1 MRAGPAARLRP
12 LGVPAMSR
20 TSPNVLVVD
29 DEEQLLRMLDST
41 LNAAGYRTTTVKTGQ
56 AALNALQSR
65 PYDVIVLDLG
75 LPDIDGK
82 EVISR
87 ARAVSQAPIIVLSVR
102 TSEDEKI
109 DALDRGANDFVSKP
123 FSVGELLA
131 RLRVAMRP
139 PAPTVHEDHIPGL
152 KFDFKNRTVVVE
164 GVTRRL
170 TMRETEMLRVLNTAK
185 GEVVSHKDLIAGIWG
200 PDSDADVMHLRVL
213 AWQVRRKIEPDASI
227 PKYLLAEPGLGYR
240 LNAGGEEV

>member
-1 MRAGPAARLRP
+1 
-12 LGVPAMSR
+12 MSR
-20 TSPNVLVVD
+20 SNPNILVVD

-41 LNAAGYRTTTVKTGQ
+41 LSAAGYRTTTVKTGQ
-56 AALNALQSR
+56 AAINTLQSK
-65 PYDVIVLDLG
+65 PFDVIVLDLG

-87 ARAVSQAPIIVLSVR
+87 VRAISQAPIVVLSVR
-102 TSEDEKI
+102 TSEEEKI

-123 FSVGELLA
+123 FSMGELLA

-139 PAPTVHEDHIPGL
+139 SGATAQEDHIPGL

-164 GVTRRL
+164 GIVRRL
-170 TMRETEMLRVLNTAK
+170 TMRETEMLRVLNSAK
-185 GEVVSHKDLIAGIWG
+185 GAVVSHKDLIAGIWG
-200 PDSDADVMHLRVL
+200 PESDADVMHLRVL

-240 LNAGGEEV
+240 LNSEGEA